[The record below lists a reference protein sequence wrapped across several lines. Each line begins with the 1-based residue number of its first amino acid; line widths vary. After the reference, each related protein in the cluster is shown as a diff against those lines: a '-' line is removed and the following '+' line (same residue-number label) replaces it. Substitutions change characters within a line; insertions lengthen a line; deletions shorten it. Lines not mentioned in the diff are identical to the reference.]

1 MTVSIRQLNRT
12 HEPRWHVPLKAAGVV
27 CGTHHCKTMM
37 LTDVIKTKIAV
48 CKYSIVLPIEQHVL
62 DTYAGK
68 QLSSA
73 ATDV

>member
-1 MTVSIRQLNRT
+1 M
-12 HEPRWHVPLKAAGVV
+12 VPQHSV
-27 CGTHHCKTMM
+27 
-37 LTDVIKTKIAV
+37 
-48 CKYSIVLPIEQHVL
+48 KYSKQNNIQYDNTQFKNTEYLTEEHVL

>member
-1 MTVSIRQLNRT
+1 
-12 HEPRWHVPLKAAGVV
+12 LKAAGIV

-37 LTDVIKTKIAV
+37 LTDVITTKIAL

>member
-1 MTVSIRQLNRT
+1 MIVSIRQLNRT
-12 HEPRWHVPLKAAGVV
+12 HEPRWHVPLKAAGIV

-37 LTDVIKTKIAV
+37 LTDVIKTK
-48 CKYSIVLPIEQHVL
+48 YSIVLPIEKHVL